1 MSWVIDLLQENYGW
15 KRYLRRFETEE
26 KAKEEALNLFN
37 SRYSVKNYKVRELTP
52 EQEENYEQRNFI
64 TG

>member
-15 KRYLRRFETEE
+15 KKYLHRFKTEE
-26 KAKEEALNLFN
+26 EAEAAALNLFN
-37 SRYSVKNYKVRELTP
+37 LRYSIKNYKVRELTP